1 MLFSKAITATR
12 VIYLSPIFTRRFISY
27 SSSFYTFN
35 PFLPSR
41 KSPEVE
47 EYLGSDSKEIVFS
60 IKSWFKRKDD
70 NLIDRIFEILTR
82 NGDLSSAEL
91 ELSQLKLK
99 LNEDFVLKVL
109 NNGKDVLS
117 CLKFFD
123 WSGRQVGYFHTRATF
138 NAIFKILSREK
149 LMSLMLDFLDTYRT
163 HKGMHRVRFYDT
175 LVVGY
180 AVAGKP
186 DIALHMF
193 GTMRF
198 QGLDLDPFAYHVFV
212 NALVEQSCF
221 FVAEVV
227 FKQICLRG
235 LENVITSCIRV
246 KSFCKQDKL
255 QEGVTF
261 LHGLESRGQVVN
273 DHMVGVLVDAHCK
286 KRKFAEARKLM
297 EDFWGLAKIENA
309 DGLRSRD
316 LVKAGRIDG
325 AMDFLRTK
333 KLLEGYIPDVFRYNT
348 LICRLL
354 RESRLHDVFDLLMEM
369 IEENISPDKVTMN
382 AALCFFCKAGMVD
395 VALELYNSRSEF
407 GLSLNSLSYN
417 YLINTLVG
425 DGSVDEAYQVLK
437 DSIQQGWFPGNKTS
451 SIIAEALCREGKLDK
466 MKELVIIAL
475 ELNVMPSDTVC
486 VKFISSL
493 CKANRVE
500 DGYLIYGEL
509 NRVKKLTYKYTFFD
523 LIRGFNRLNRG
534 DMAARLLIEMQESG
548 HRPSRDL
555 YRAVICCICNM
566 DNPEQQFLKLL
577 ELQLS
582 HQEPS
587 CHIYNFFI
595 DGAGHAKRPD
605 LARKVYELMPRNG
618 IEPNNTSK
626 LLMLQSY
633 LKGERIADAMNLYYD
648 LSDPGRKLNNTMV
661 VGLCKANKP
670 GLGLEVLKNLREK
683 KLLPSLECYEE
694 LVRSLCTIKNYD
706 LVIEV
711 IDDLLKT
718 GRDISSFIGN
728 LILLHSLKS
737 RELYR
742 ALVQS
747 GFMTRPTSK
756 SGSLTLGELVGL
768 FSGGFRKNSHMENFD
783 EIVEQCFPPD
793 IFTYNMLLRRLSM
806 ADGLDQFINMFHKMV
821 RRGYQPNCMTYD
833 TIIHGLLKHGRRH
846 EALKWLDE
854 AQRRGFDVM
863 ENTKYL
869 I

>member
-1 MLFSKAITATR
+1 MLLSKAITASR
-12 VIYLSPIFTRRFISY
+12 VIYLSPVFTKRFIT
-27 SSSFYTFN
+27 SSSFYSLN
-35 PFLPSR
+35 PFLPR
-41 KSPEVE
+41 RTLPIVE
-47 EYLGSDSKEIVFS
+47 EKIGYDSKEIAFS

-70 NLIDRIFEILTR
+70 IVIDRIFEILAR
-82 NGDLSSAEL
+82 NDSNGDAEL

-99 LNEDFVLKVL
+99 LNEGFVLKVL
-109 NNGKDVLS
+109 NQGKDVLS

-123 WSGRQVGYFHTRATF
+123 WSGRQNGYFHTRATF

-149 LMSLMLDFLDTYRT
+149 LMSLMLDFLDNFRS

-186 DIALHMF
+186 DIALHLF

-198 QGLDLDPFAYHVFV
+198 QGLDLNPFSYHVFV

-221 FVAEVV
+221 FVAEVI

-235 LENVITSCIRV
+235 LESEITSCIRV

-255 QEGVTF
+255 QEGVAF
-261 LHGLESRGQVVN
+261 LHGLESRGLVVN
-273 DHMVGVLVDAHCK
+273 DYMVSTLVDAHCK
-286 KRKFAEARKLM
+286 MRKFAEARRLM
-297 EDFWGLAKIENA
+297 EDFWGLAKIEHA

-316 LVKAGRIDG
+316 LVQAGKIDG
-325 AMDFLRTK
+325 AMNFLRTK
-333 KLLEGYIPDVFRYNT
+333 KLLEGYVPDVFRYNT

-354 RESRLHDVFDLLMEM
+354 RENRLNDVFDLLMEM
-369 IEENISPDKVTMN
+369 IEENIFPDRVTMN

-437 DSIQQGWFPGNKTS
+437 DSIKQGWFPVKKTA

-466 MKELVIIAL
+466 VWELVIMAL
-475 ELNVMPSDTVC
+475 EQNVMPSDAVC
-486 VKFISSL
+486 VKFISGL

-500 DGYLIYGEL
+500 DGYMIYGEL

-523 LIRGFNRLNRG
+523 LVRGFSRLNRG
-534 DMAARLLIEMQESG
+534 DMAATLLIEMQENG
-548 HRPSRDL
+548 HRPSREL
-555 YRAVICCICNM
+555 YRAVLCCICNM
-566 DNPEQQFLKLL
+566 DNPEQLFFKLL

-582 HQEPS
+582 HQEPD

-595 DGAGHAKRPD
+595 DGSGHAKRPD
-605 LARKVYELMPRNG
+605 LARKVYELMVRNG

-626 LLMLQSY
+626 LLIMQSY
-633 LKGERIADAMNLYYD
+633 LKGERVADAMNFYYD
-648 LSDPGRKLNNTMV
+648 LCDPSRKLNNAMV

-670 GLGLEVLKNLREK
+670 GLGLELLRKLREK
-683 KLLPSLECYEE
+683 RLLPSLECYEE
-694 LVRSLCTIKNYD
+694 LVRSFCTIKNYD
-706 LVIEV
+706 LVVEV
-711 IDDLLKT
+711 IDELLKT
-718 GRDISSFIGN
+718 GRYVSSFIGN
-728 LILLHSLKS
+728 LLLLHSLKS

-742 ALVQS
+742 VLVQS
-747 GFMTRPTSK
+747 GFMTRRTSE
-756 SGSLTLGELVGL
+756 SSTLTLGELVGL
-768 FSGGFRKNSHMENFD
+768 FSGAFRKNSHKENFD
-783 EIVEQCFPPD
+783 EIIEQCFPPD
-793 IFTYNMLLRRLSM
+793 TFTYNMLLRRLSM
-806 ADGLDQFINMFHKMV
+806 AKGLDKFVEMFHKMV
-821 RRGYQPNCMTYD
+821 RRGYQPNRMTYD
-833 TIIHGLLKHGRRH
+833 IIVHGLLKHGRRH
-846 EALKWLDE
+846 EALKWMDE
-854 AQRRGFDVM
+854 AQRRGFDLT

-869 I
+869 L